1 MSESV
6 SFPKI
11 SLSDIAKRLADAK
24 DILIITHTGPDGDCV
39 GTAAALA
46 MIAEALGANP
56 KCITPDPMAD
66 RLSFLMPERF
76 RAEYAEGLEDSFDTV
91 CSVDVASSAQL
102 GTLDSIASKIS
113 FMIDHHGMGEVYTEN
128 YVDPTASAAGEIIYS
143 LYKLLREEGK
153 IPSLPEACR
162 CIYAAI
168 VSDTGSFKFSNV
180 TPETHIVASELVREI
195 NTAEDGGMTTEEVCR
210 TLFGRRT
217 MRDLKAQGLAI
228 RNLRVFEN
236 GELGAVLLPRCDV
249 AAEGLDDTDLGA
261 SVEVP
266 RSLEGVKIAI
276 SVRQKSDD
284 ESVFKVSSRSNC
296 DADVSVICAT
306 FGGGGH
312 PKAAGCTI
320 HADSPEEALKIAVEA
335 FSKGL
340 R

>member
-1 MSESV
+1 MSDCST
-6 SFPKI
+6 FHTL
-11 SLSDIAKRLADAK
+11 SLCEIAEKLENAK
-24 DILIITHTGPDGDCV
+24 NLLIIAHTGPDGDCV
-39 GTAAALA
+39 GSAAALA
-46 MIAEALGANP
+46 YIAEALGANP
-56 KCITPDPMAD
+56 KCVTPDIMAD

-76 RAEYAEGLEDSFDTV
+76 RTEYAVGFEDGFDTV
-91 CSVDVASSAQL
+91 CSVDVASTSQL
-102 GTLDSIASKIS
+102 GSLDIIAPKIH
-113 FMIDHHGMGEVYTEN
+113 FMIDHHGMGEPYTAN
-128 YVDPTASAAGEIIYS
+128 YVDPKASAAGEIIYS
-143 LYKLLREEGK
+143 VYRLLRENGK

-180 TPETHIVASELVREI
+180 TPETHIIASELVREI

-217 MRDLKAQGLAI
+217 MRDLKAQALAI
-228 RNLRVFEN
+228 RNLRVFAD
-236 GELGAVLLPRCDV
+236 GELGAVLLPKSDV
-249 AAEGLDDTDLGA
+249 VAEGLDETDLGA

-284 ESVFKVSSRSNC
+284 ETVFKVSSRSNC
-296 DADVSVICAT
+296 DADVSMICAG

-320 HADSPEEALKIAVEA
+320 HADSPENALEIAVEA